1 MTLTSM
7 QHKDVENVLHPYT
20 NLDTHEI
27 QGPLVIERG
36 EGIHVYDEHGKKYI
50 EALSGLF
57 CSPLGFSETRLIEA
71 AYKQMKKLPFY
82 HGFGHKSSAPSIELA
97 ERLIAL
103 SPVPMSKVF
112 FANSGSEANDTAIK
126 TIWYY
131 FNAIG
136 QPKKKKIIAR
146 DRAYHGVTIAS
157 GSLTGLSYAH
167 KEFDLPID
175 RILHTDCP
183 SFFHFGRPGESESE
197 FATRLADS
205 LEEMILREGP
215 ETIAAFFAEP
225 LLASGGIVVP
235 PETYYSKI
243 QAVLKKYDILLVADE
258 VICGFARTGNMFGSE
273 TFSMQPDMITLAKQL
288 SAGYLPISALMI
300 NETIYRAL
308 QQQSRTL
315 KTFGHGFTYS
325 GHPVAAAVALEALKL
340 YEEMNVVERVRQL
353 TPAFEAGLQRLGA
366 HALVGDVRSSGL
378 IGGLEIV
385 ADKSTGV
392 NFPAKYG
399 VGSKVAEFALSEG
412 LVTRGLN
419 ETLTFCPPYIITE
432 TEIKEMF
439 DRAEMALDS
448 TNNWVRQ
455 SGYRD

>member
-1 MTLTSM
+1 M
-7 QHKDVENVLHPYT
+7 
-20 NLDTHEI
+20 
-27 QGPLVIERG
+27 
-36 EGIHVYDEHGKKYI
+36 
-50 EALSGLF
+50 
-57 CSPLGFSETRLIEA
+57 IEA

-103 SPVPMSKVF
+103 SSVPMSKVF

-183 SFFHFGRPGESESE
+183 SFFHFGRPGESEPE
-197 FATRLADS
+197 FATRLAGS

-225 LLASGGIVVP
+225 LLASGGIVIP

-325 GHPVAAAVALEALKL
+325 GHPVAAAVALEALSI

-353 TPAFEAGLQRLGA
+353 APAFEAGLQRLGA

-399 VGSKVAEFALSEG
+399 VGSKVAEFALNEG

-432 TEIKEMF
+432 AEITEMF
-439 DRAEMALDS
+439 DRAEMALES
-448 TNNWVRQ
+448 TNDWVRQ